1 MSAPRRPPRR
11 NVDGVLLL
19 DKPSGITSNGALS
32 RVKRLFNPAKAGH
45 TGTLDPL
52 ASGLLP
58 ICLGSATRFAQFLLD
73 ANKRYTATVRFGIA
87 TTTQDADGDI
97 VATSAVSFDRRALDA
112 TLTKFA
118 GRQMQL
124 PPAHSA
130 LKHAGKPY
138 YHYARQGIDVPI
150 VPREVSIDRL
160 EVVVWNS
167 PDATLHVE
175 CSKGTY
181 IRTLAADLG
190 NALGCGAHI
199 AALRRTATGGFTI
212 DDAVTL
218 DALEAMDE
226 TQRDATL
233 LPSRVMVDHLPGLR
247 LSPEDTQR
255 FVRGQSVVAMAY
267 RDGPIAVFATD
278 VLLGIADVENGVAHP
293 RRVIADLQSKT
304 SSASTQ

>member
-11 NVDGVLLL
+11 NLDGVLLL
-19 DKPSGITSNGALS
+19 DKPSGITSNGALG

-58 ICLGSATRFAQFLLD
+58 ICFGSATRFAQFLLD
-73 ANKRYTATVRFGIA
+73 ANKRYTARVRFGIT

-97 VATSAVSFDRRALDA
+97 VASSPVALDRQALDA
-112 TLTKFA
+112 VLAKFV

-138 YHYARQGIDVPI
+138 YHYARQGIDVPR
-150 VPREVSIDRL
+150 VPREVSIERL
-160 EVVVWNS
+160 EVMAWNS
-167 PDATLHVE
+167 PDATLDVE

-181 IRTLAADLG
+181 VRTLAADLG
-190 NALGCGAHI
+190 EALNCGAHL

-218 DALEAMDE
+218 DALEQLTE
-226 TQRDATL
+226 IERDAKVL
-233 LPSRVMVDHLPGLR
+233 PMAVLVAHLPSLRVSADIARLFLQGQPIPADDAEPG
-247 LSPEDTQR
+247 P
-255 FVRGQSVVAMAY
+255 V
-267 RDGPIAVFATD
+267 AVFNSDA
-278 VLLGIADVENGVAHP
+278 LLGVADVGAGRAKP
-293 RRVIADLQSKT
+293 RRVVPVPEAG
-304 SSASTQ
+304 